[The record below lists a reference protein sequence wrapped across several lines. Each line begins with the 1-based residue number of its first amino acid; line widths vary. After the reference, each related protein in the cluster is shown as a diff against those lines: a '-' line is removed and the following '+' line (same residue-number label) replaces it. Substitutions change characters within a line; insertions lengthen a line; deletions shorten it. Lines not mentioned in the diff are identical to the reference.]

1 MVSSLCAD
9 LRPVSTTDFIHVL
22 RQIYLNPAS
31 VLKVLPLLQ
40 QTHLWIMVCENRE
53 FPRFAVVYDSG
64 NTVTLSFLEIIE
76 ARYT

>member
-9 LRPVSTTDFIHVL
+9 LRLVSTTDFIYIL

-31 VLKVLPLLQ
+31 VSKVLPLLQ
-40 QTHLWIMVCENRE
+40 QTHLWIMVCDNRE
-53 FPRFAVVYDSG
+53 LPRFAVVYDSG
-64 NTVTLSFLEIIE
+64 NTVTLSFLGMIE